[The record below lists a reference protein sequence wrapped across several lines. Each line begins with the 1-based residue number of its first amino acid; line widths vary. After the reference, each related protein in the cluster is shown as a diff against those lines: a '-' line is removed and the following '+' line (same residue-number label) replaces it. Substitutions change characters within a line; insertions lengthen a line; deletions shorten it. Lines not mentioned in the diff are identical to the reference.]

1 MNLNPITI
9 ISNVF
14 ALVLIQPLCWCCYK
28 WICTIPLS
36 EKKAPSHCTD
46 YLRSRRKR
54 SLKRKSHSASLCN
67 WDSFR
72 IGALV
77 DSWLQTNLSSALGPD
92 LESALRK
99 QLLATTTIKIMN
111 RKGATVRL
119 LRLSCRNRFQFTVSR
134 ANPTM
139 TRIYHKVVGN
149 IVSRTR
155 IERCIQKP
163 KHMFGRELWIFSLTI
178 ESTRRKK
185 EKNNMETVVTYRRRL
200 I

>member
-36 EKKAPSHCTD
+36 KKSAKSLHRLC
-46 YLRSRRKR
+46 RSRRKR

-92 LESALRK
+92 LESALRE

-111 RKGATVRL
+111 RKRGDSAAAAAHAEINFNSPYREPIQPWHEFIIKSSATL
-119 LRLSCRNRFQFTVSR
+119 
-134 ANPTM
+134 
-139 TRIYHKVVGN
+139 
-149 IVSRTR
+149 
-155 IERCIQKP
+155 
-163 KHMFGRELWIFSLTI
+163 
-178 ESTRRKK
+178 
-185 EKNNMETVVTYRRRL
+185 
-200 I
+200 